1 MTNKEFFMKQHNHS
15 PRPVPHEPSHY
26 PEDPKPAGNPA
37 ESPHDPAPGSQ
48 DPRDPGAMPPK
59 EIC

>member
-1 MTNKEFFMKQHNHS
+1 MKQHNHS